1 MSKSAREQM
10 LAGEPFLAGDPDLI
24 AHATRTRAAMKKFNE
39 AEYDDPNRTQYLRD
53 VLGND
58 PEEIWVESPFFIEYG
73 EFTEIGEQTFINRGC
88 VIMDNA
94 HVKIGG
100 QTLIAPNVQILTA
113 GHPIRADERCVY
125 PDNPDQMNFVNK
137 AAPITIGNN
146 CWIGAGA
153 IIVPGVTIGDRTT
166 IGAGAVVTKDIPSDC
181 VAAGNPARVVKKL

>member
-1 MSKSAREQM
+1 MPAN
-10 LAGEPFLAGDPDLI
+10 LFLAGDPDLI
-24 AHATRTRAAMKKFNE
+24 AHAARTRTAMKKFNE

-94 HVKIGG
+94 HVKIGS

-125 PDNPDQMNFVNK
+125 PYPDNPGQMNFVNK

-181 VAAGNPARVVKKL
+181 VAAGNPARVVKEL